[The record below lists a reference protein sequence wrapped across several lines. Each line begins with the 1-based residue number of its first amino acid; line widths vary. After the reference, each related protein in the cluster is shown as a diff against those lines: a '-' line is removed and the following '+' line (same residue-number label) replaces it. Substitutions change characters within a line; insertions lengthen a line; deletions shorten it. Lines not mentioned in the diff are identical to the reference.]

1 MSSHLDTFAPI
12 MTRFYAT
19 PCWQLACVALLFWT
33 TALPAAAQTWPS
45 KPVRIIVP
53 YGAGG
58 GTDILGRRLAQ
69 KLTESLGQTVLVDN
83 RAGADGLIGTEA
95 TARTAADGYTM
106 VFVSSGHGINPAI
119 YAKVNFNTTQDLS
132 CISYTANQHLVLVVH
147 RSTPVNNVIELVKY
161 AKANPG
167 KVNFASTSPT
177 TRLPMELLNGMAG
190 IQINDVP
197 YKGSGPA
204 MGDILGGHVQG
215 GFVGMAAAMP
225 HIKAGTLRVLGLGDN
240 RRSTLMPDLA
250 TIAEAGF
257 PEFRA
262 VAWTALLV
270 PASTP
275 RPIVKRVNDELKK
288 IMAAP
293 DFKIMMEGQGFELVG
308 SAPEECDRFIASEIT
323 KWTKVV
329 KDAGIKPM

>member
-1 MSSHLDTFAPI
+1 MASYLNPVVSLPA
-12 MTRFYAT
+12 RFSAT
-19 PCWQLACVALLFWT
+19 PFWLVACAVLWFWI
-33 TALPAAAQTWPS
+33 TALPAAAQTWPA

-58 GTDILGRRLAQ
+58 GSDILGRRLAQ
-69 KLTESLGQTVLVDN
+69 RLTETMGQTFLVDN

-95 TARTAADGYTM
+95 TVRAPADGYTM
-106 VFVSSGHGINPAI
+106 VFVSSGHGINPAVYSRI
-119 YAKVNFNTTQDLS
+119 NFNTIQDLS
-132 CISYTANQHLVLVVH
+132 CISHTANQHLLLVVH
-147 RSTPVNNVIELVKY
+147 RTTPINNVTELVKY

-190 IQINDVP
+190 TKITDVP

-204 MGDILGGHVQG
+204 MVDVLAGHVHG
-215 GFVGMAAAMP
+215 GFVGMAAALP
-225 HIKAGTLRVLGLGDN
+225 HVKSGTLRVLGLGDN
-240 RRSTLMPDLA
+240 RRSALMPDLA

-257 PEFRA
+257 PDFRA

-270 PASTP
+270 PSATP
-275 RPIVKRVNDELKK
+275 RAIVKRVNDELQR
-288 IMAAP
+288 IMAAAE
-293 DFKIMMEGQGFELVG
+293 FKSQMEVQGFEIVA
-308 SAPEECDRFIASEIT
+308 STPEQCDSYIANEVA

-329 KDAGIKPM
+329 KDAGIKPQ